1 MKRAILAAIL
11 AVAFMMGGCSKAS
24 KEDCQK
30 AADNLTEKGGLI
42 GKVMAG
48 TMMEEGGENICEGR
62 FSPDQAKCLAG
73 LEEVTAATLT
83 SCE

>member
-1 MKRAILAAIL
+1 MKRAIIAAL
-11 AVAFMMGGCSKAS
+11 LTVAFMLGGCAKAS
-24 KEDCQK
+24 KDDCQK

-42 GKVMAG
+42 GKVMAN
-48 TMMEEGGENICEGR
+48 TMMEEGGDNVCEGR

-73 LEEVTAATLT
+73 LEEVTAETLT